1 MEKNS
6 LLGNKQTNEQTN
18 ERTKE
23 RKNRWTDKLTQVK
36 LEDLSAETDGP
47 KKLIYFPI
55 NKKFI
60 YHTKNYSMAK
70 NSFLAELILKDSS
83 ILIASDVF
91 GPKLGIQV
99 FSRHTVWIILY
110 SKKYRWMHIFKKT
123 PDTPIL
129 GTFVAL
135 LIRQDCFQISDSVS
149 FLNSWLHVINQ
160 KKMLRHTWDL
170 LMQTDNEQTIGATIT
185 KNFQ

>member
-1 MEKNS
+1 MN
-6 LLGNKQTNEQTN
+6 GQTNTGEIT
-18 ERTKE
+18 
-23 RKNRWTDKLTQVK
+23 
-36 LEDLSAETDGP
+36 GP
-47 KKLIYFPI
+47 ICRNGWAKKIIYFPM

-60 YHTKNYSMAK
+60 YHTRDYSMVK
-70 NSFLAELILKDSS
+70 NSFLAELTLKDSS
-83 ILIASDVF
+83 ILIASDVY

-135 LIRQDCFQISDSVS
+135 LIRPDCFQISDSVS
-149 FLNSWLHVINQ
+149 FLTSWLHVINQ
-160 KKMLRHTWDL
+160 KKMLRQIWDL
-170 LMQTDNEQTIGATIT
+170 LRQTDKPT
-185 KNFQ
+185 KNKRSEPLSP